1 MGITYAC
8 IQAAREYSAV
18 VFNRIPL
25 VGGVEHAAVLAPSH
39 WRIHARS
46 QPRAQLTHSVVNG
59 QQTERQPQVGHAQTD
74 NAHTAGA
81 EAARAASTAAFVA

>member
-25 VGGVEHAAVLAPSH
+25 CPGTFTLAYSRTVATPGPAHTLSRERPTNRAAATAS
-39 WRIHARS
+39 
-46 QPRAQLTHSVVNG
+46 
-59 QQTERQPQVGHAQTD
+59 HAQTD

>member
-25 VGGVEHAAVLAPSH
+25 CPGTFTLAYSRTVATPGPAHTLSRERPTNRAAAT
-39 WRIHARS
+39 AR
-46 QPRAQLTHSVVNG
+46 PRTAS
-59 QQTERQPQVGHAQTD
+59 HAQAG